1 MAPIHN
7 CQNSAG
13 IKTTAAAA
21 AVAEKAKAAN
31 AEVATFCIHFMEL
44 LRATLD
50 FAG

>member
-13 IKTTAAAA
+13 IKTTA

-44 LRATLD
+44 LRAALD

>member
-13 IKTTAAAA
+13 IKTTAVAT
-21 AVAEKAKAAN
+21 VAEKAKAAN

-44 LRATLD
+44 LRAALD